1 MKRTVT
7 IEIDGRAWPMCLT
20 LRAFCEICDQYGS
33 LPDCLKK
40 LDEMVSAADNKGLID
55 NYLWLLD
62 KLLWSMV
69 LYQDENYDDL
79 PPTIQDMKEI
89 FSPGDIPYIQRK
101 VLECIQ
107 IGQTREVGVAP
118 PKNGDGGAAAAPVS

>member
-1 MKRTVT
+1 
-7 IEIDGRAWPMCLT
+7 MCLT